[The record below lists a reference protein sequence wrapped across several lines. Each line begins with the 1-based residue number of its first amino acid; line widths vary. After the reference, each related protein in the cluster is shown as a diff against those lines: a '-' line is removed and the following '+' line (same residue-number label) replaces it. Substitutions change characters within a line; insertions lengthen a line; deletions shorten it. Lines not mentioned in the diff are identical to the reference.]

1 MTARTF
7 HDKAVRRTGASG
19 WPLGS
24 KQQKLLITGSL
35 RHGLQEM
42 PYIFYISLASLSLGI
57 GSVNQVSEQSWELAN
72 GE

>member
-1 MTARTF
+1 MTRQSE
-7 HDKAVRRTGASG
+7 GLE
-19 WPLGS
+19 PLVGPLVANNRS
-24 KQQKLLITGSL
+24 FLSQGSL